1 MGILSI
7 LKIVVG
13 LLRCML
19 LSCGSRVFQIY
30 DINKVARVAGMSP
43 GAFVLGAGDGP
54 RQAVGAN
61 CEVSK
66 HGEY

>member
-7 LKIVVG
+7 LMPVVG
-13 LLRCML
+13 LLRCIIV
-19 LSCGSRVFQIY
+19 SCVSRTFQIY

-43 GAFVLGAGDGP
+43 GAFVLGAGAGP
-54 RQAVGAN
+54 LHDTGFN

-66 HGEY
+66 H